1 MGELAKIDTFRKE
14 IAIVET
20 IEEVKI
26 LSTKGEL
33 MAKMAEKLKIP
44 LRGQN
49 ELGKTRVIL
58 EKKKRELIEQMFPK
72 GGKRGNQYK
81 KVAKSEITTLAN
93 VGITR
98 DESSDAKI
106 IKEEEALVNEVMEE
120 IEKSGAVIEPKKVA
134 HNVRKKK
141 KEEKRKKL
149 AEEGSKKEINVDFR
163 LGDFE
168 EVLADIPD
176 NSVDCIIT
184 DPPYPY
190 EYIECWS
197 KLSKFAAKKLK
208 NNGFCI
214 AYSGQ
219 MYLPEVMKRMGENL
233 DYYWTFSLLHTGSKQ
248 LINARNV
255 FCGWKPILIFQKGFK
270 KSEISIDDIIT
281 GSGREKEQH
290 KWQQAVDE
298 LKPIIETFTKP
309 GDLIIDPFAGSATT
323 IIAAKKLNRSI
334 IATEIEEETYYI
346 AKNRINGIFG

>member
-1 MGELAKIDTFRKE
+1 MGELAKIDSFKRE

-44 LRGQN
+44 LKGQN

-81 KVAKSEITTLAN
+81 KMAKSEITTLAN

-106 IKEEEALVNEVMEE
+106 IKEEETLVNEVMEE

-141 KEEKRKKL
+141 KEEKQKKL
-149 AEEGSKKEINVDFR
+149 AEEGAKKEIDVDFR
-163 LGDFE
+163 LGNFE
-168 EVLADIPD
+168 EVLTDISD
-176 NSVDCIIT
+176 NSVDLILT
-184 DPPYPY
+184 DPPYSHK
-190 EYIECWS
+190 YIESWT

-208 NNGFCI
+208 ENGFCI

-233 DYYWTFSLLHTGSKQ
+233 DYYWTFSLLHTGSRQ

-255 FCGWKPILIFQKGFK
+255 FCGWKPLLVFQNGFK
-270 KSEISIDDIIT
+270 KLETKMDDFII
-281 GSGREKEQH
+281 GSGREKGQH
-290 KWQQAVDE
+290 KWQQAVNE
-298 LKPIIETFTKP
+298 LTSIIEKFTKP
-309 GDLIIDPFAGSATT
+309 GDLIVEPFAGSGTT
-323 IIAAKKLNRSI
+323 IIAAKKLDRNI
-334 IATEIEEETYYI
+334 IAAEIEKETYNI
-346 AKNRINGIFG
+346 AKGRINGILE